1 MPKKSEH
8 AAMLFFF
15 LRIDFMS
22 PIPPRRLEKK
32 LLEKRS
38 STWRNLKT
46 MALRF
51 RAQGKHFE
59 NGAFRKRWR
68 HGDRLISLNEAS
80 SNTNPK

>member
-1 MPKKSEH
+1 
-8 AAMLFFF
+8 
-15 LRIDFMS
+15 
-22 PIPPRRLEKK
+22 
-32 LLEKRS
+32 
-38 STWRNLKT
+38 

-80 SNTNPK
+80 SNRHKSKMTGDSCVFKSPRRSADGKYLMRRVKSPF